1 MRCDVLVS
9 MGKAAGVKGQVNRAI
24 CKRAAM
30 TWGPDEAS
38 RNYKGGFEISRGP
51 VERIGICSCIYQ
63 FSKCS
68 FFPPSPYYNMIHK
81 WEMNY
86 IRRHLLCVGKNL
98 VFFIF
103 RSLLKSC
110 IVPTDMGGWFFI
122 IFLACCKSY
131 GSGAVVCL
139 LFPAAD
145 SKPLGVKLCLVLWL
159 HLALIIQTVTTGE
172 KTCGPGRRK
181 TYSLLYKLLLKSK
194 KLSFFFLVPIFK
206 GCHILL
212 IHRYID
218 FWACTQMLY
227 PNMCGQETKKQH

>member
-1 MRCDVLVS
+1 MCRKTLYFSFSDLYWRVALSRQIWGGDFSLFSWLAVKAMVLV
-9 MGKAAGVKGQVNRAI
+9 
-24 CKRAAM
+24 
-30 TWGPDEAS
+30 P
-38 RNYKGGFEISRGP
+38 
-51 VERIGICSCIYQ
+51 
-63 FSKCS
+63 
-68 FFPPSPYYNMIHK
+68 
-81 WEMNY
+81 
-86 IRRHLLCVGKNL
+86 LL
-98 VFFIF
+98 VF
-103 RSLLKSC
+103 SS
-110 IVPTDMGGWFFI
+110 
-122 IFLACCKSY
+122 
-131 GSGAVVCL
+131 
-139 LFPAAD
+139 PAAD

-172 KTCGPGRRK
+172 KNCGPGRRK